1 MTSQISTGR
10 GMVRGD
16 LSFQPPEAS
25 NRPLPPATYYRCSMA
40 NEDSK
45 YSKAWELISSG
56 DDALAINYVVSDAME
71 GDLEALS
78 ILTIANIN
86 IGTWQDCDRYIQ
98 IAGNSGGR
106 DFWFAGQSENY
117 IYAAFIARLDSFEG
131 IAANKFTHF
140 ESFIMTCQY
149 LSQRDEDGA
158 FYNAIRSMRYL
169 FAGPEVREDL
179 ERFTSFLF
187 VWVYEMKKKDLVDE
201 KSLKELLD
209 AIAWI
214 STCAF
219 DLKFSRDLIG
229 IYNSNWN

>member
-1 MTSQISTGR
+1 MQLT
-10 GMVRGD
+10 
-16 LSFQPPEAS
+16 PPT
-25 NRPLPPATYYRCSMA
+25 NYRWGMA
-40 NEDSK
+40 NENSK

-56 DDALAINYVVSDAME
+56 DDAQAINLVLSDAME
-71 GDLEALS
+71 DDLEALS

-117 IYAAFIARLDSFEG
+117 IYAALIARLDSFED
-131 IAANKFTHF
+131 IATHKFTHLD
-140 ESFIMTCQY
+140 SFMMTTSY
-149 LSQRDEDGA
+149 LMRRDEDGA
-158 FYNAIRSMRYL
+158 FYNAIRSMRSL

-179 ERFTSFLF
+179 EKFAAFLF
-187 VWVYEMKKKDLVDE
+187 VWVHQLKKTDLVDE
-201 KSLKELLD
+201 KSLIELLD
-209 AIAWI
+209 AITWT

-219 DLKFSRDLIG
+219 DLKFSRDLVG

>member
-1 MTSQISTGR
+1 
-10 GMVRGD
+10 
-16 LSFQPPEAS
+16 
-25 NRPLPPATYYRCSMA
+25 MA
-40 NEDSK
+40 NENSK

-56 DDALAINYVVSDAME
+56 DDAQAISLVVSDAME

-86 IGTWQDCDRYIQ
+86 IGSWRDCDRYIQ
-98 IAGNSGGR
+98 MAGDNGGR
-106 DFWFAGQSENY
+106 DFWFAGQAENY

-131 IAANKFTHF
+131 IAANKFSHF
-140 ESFIMTCQY
+140 ESFMMTCQH
-149 LSQRDEDGA
+149 LTQRDEPGA

-179 ERFTSFLF
+179 ESYASCLF
-187 VWVYEMKKKDLVDE
+187 VWVAELKRRDSVDE
-201 KSLKELLD
+201 KSLEELLET
-209 AIAWI
+209 ITWI

-219 DLKFSRDLIG
+219 DLKFSRDLMS